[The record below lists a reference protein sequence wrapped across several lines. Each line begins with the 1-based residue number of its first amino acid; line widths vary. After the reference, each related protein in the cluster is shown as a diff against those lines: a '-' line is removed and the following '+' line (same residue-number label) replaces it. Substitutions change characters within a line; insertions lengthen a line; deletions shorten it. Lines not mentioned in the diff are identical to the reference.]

1 MWLICSIIDVRGLRC
16 PTPVTIVAN
25 AVDKAEVG
33 STLTVIT
40 DDFICF
46 MMIQRILK
54 ILNVEIREA
63 VQLDDGNYRIV
74 VVKSPKGTQ

>member
-1 MWLICSIIDVRGLRC
+1 MSNVIDVRGFQC

-25 AVDKAEVG
+25 AVDKAETG
-33 STLTVIT
+33 SVLTVIT

-54 ILNVEIREA
+54 ILNAEIKEA
-63 VQLDDGNYRIV
+63 TQLEDGNYRIV
-74 VVKSPKGTQ
+74 VVKSRGGS

>member
-1 MWLICSIIDVRGLRC
+1 MESTVDVRGMQC
-16 PTPVTIVAN
+16 PMPVTMVAN
-25 AVDKAEVG
+25 AVSKAKVG
-33 STLTVIT
+33 STLTILT

-63 VQLDDGNYRIV
+63 VQIDDKNYRIIV
-74 VVKSPKGTQ
+74 AKNREIT

>member
-1 MWLICSIIDVRGLRC
+1 MPNACDYSCKRG
-16 PTPVTIVAN
+16 IS
-25 AVDKAEVG
+25 KAKVG
-33 STLTVIT
+33 STLTILT

-63 VQLDDGNYRIV
+63 VQIDDKNYRII
-74 VVKSPKGTQ
+74 VVKNREIT

>member
-1 MWLICSIIDVRGLRC
+1 MESTVDVRGIQC

-25 AVDKAEVG
+25 AVSKAKVG
-33 STLTVIT
+33 STLTILT

-54 ILNVEIREA
+54 ILNVEI
-63 VQLDDGNYRIV
+63 
-74 VVKSPKGTQ
+74 